1 MKKMTLGRHKVTLYE
16 SIEELPIV
24 RFQKYN
30 KMLMLDAGLGSD
42 VTALDA
48 HLARVGEFIK
58 SGETTNAYQE
68 IDNLRQT
75 LYNVQNGLTPHFLSL
90 VPLMAEVDGEPL
102 TDLSDESLTA
112 VYEQLKDATVGEY
125 EEVAKGVKKK
135 IEDELKAYF
144 NQGGESAASKEYYEL
159 MRRRALL
166 MLDEINKGVDLSK
179 EIRELESQMV
189 RSDKPRVFDG
199 KHNAEVLYDKNF
211 VGCCIAIAQNLN
223 MDAKQMTVL
232 EYYKAIEVLE
242 EQNKKYKKKG
252 NA

>member
-1 MKKMTLGRHKVTLYE
+1 MKKMKLGEHSVVMFD

-42 VTALDA
+42 LTALDA

-58 SGETTNAYQE
+58 AGETDNAARE

-75 LYNVQNGLTPHFLSL
+75 LFNVQNGLTPHFMSL
-90 VPLMAEVDGEPL
+90 IPLMAEVDGEPL
-102 TDLSDESLTA
+102 TDLSDENIQR
-112 VYEQLKDATVGEY
+112 VYDRLKDVTMKAY
-125 EEVAKGVKKK
+125 EGAASEVKKK
-135 IEDELKAYF
+135 IEEELKAYF

-166 MLDEINKGVDLSK
+166 MLDEIGDGRDRSE
-179 EIRELESQMV
+179 EIRAIESRMV
-189 RSDKPRVFDG
+189 RSDKPRVFQG
-199 KHNAEVLYDKNF
+199 ERNAEVLYDKNF

-232 EYYKAIEVLE
+232 EYYRAIEVLE
-242 EQNKKYKKKG
+242 EQQKEMKRKK
-252 NA
+252 

>member
-1 MKKMTLGRHKVTLYE
+1 MKKMKLGEHSVVMFD

-42 VTALDA
+42 LTALDA

-58 SGETTNAYQE
+58 AGETDNAARE

-75 LYNVQNGLTPHFLSL
+75 LFNVQNGLTPHFMSL
-90 VPLMAEVDGEPL
+90 IPLMAEVDGEPL
-102 TDLSDESLTA
+102 TDLSDENIQR
-112 VYEQLKDATVGEY
+112 VYDTLKDVTMKAY
-125 EEVAKGVKKK
+125 EGAASEVKKK
-135 IEDELKAYF
+135 IEEELKAYF

-166 MLDEINKGVDLSK
+166 MLDEISDGKDRRE
-179 EIRELESQMV
+179 EIRAIESQMV
-189 RSDKPRVFDG
+189 RSDKPRVFQG
-199 KHNAEVLYDKNF
+199 ERNAEVLYDKNF

-223 MDAKQMTVL
+223 MDAKAMTVL
-232 EYYKAIEVLE
+232 EYYRAIEVLE
-242 EQNKKYKKKG
+242 EQQKQLKVKR
-252 NA
+252 

>member
-1 MKKMTLGRHKVTLYE
+1 MKLGEHSVVMFD

-42 VTALDA
+42 LTALDA

-58 SGETTNAYQE
+58 AGETDNAARE

-75 LYNVQNGLTPHFLSL
+75 LFNVQNGLTPHFMSL
-90 VPLMAEVDGEPL
+90 IPLMAEVDGEPL
-102 TDLSDESLTA
+102 TDLSDENIQR
-112 VYEQLKDATVGEY
+112 VYDTLKDVTMKAY
-125 EEVAKGVKKK
+125 EGAASEVKKK
-135 IEDELKAYF
+135 IEEELKAYF

-166 MLDEINKGVDLSK
+166 MLDEISDGRDRSE
-179 EIRELESQMV
+179 EIRAIESRMV
-189 RSDKPRVFDG
+189 RSDKPRVFQG
-199 KHNAEVLYDKNF
+199 ERNAEVLYDKNF

-223 MDAKQMTVL
+223 MDAKAMTVL
-232 EYYKAIEVLE
+232 EYYRAIEVLE
-242 EQNKKYKKKG
+242 EQQKQLKKKR
-252 NA
+252 

>member
-1 MKKMTLGRHKVTLYE
+1 MVMFD

-42 VTALDA
+42 LTALDA

-58 SGETTNAYQE
+58 AGETDNAARE

-75 LYNVQNGLTPHFLSL
+75 LFNVQNGLTPHFMSL
-90 VPLMAEVDGEPL
+90 IPLMAEVDGEPL
-102 TDLSDESLTA
+102 TDLSDENIQR
-112 VYEQLKDATVGEY
+112 VYDTLKDVTMKAY
-125 EEVAKGVKKK
+125 EGAASEVKKK
-135 IEDELKAYF
+135 IEEELKAYF

-166 MLDEINKGVDLSK
+166 MLDEIGDGRDRSE
-179 EIRELESQMV
+179 EIRAIESRMV
-189 RSDKPRVFDG
+189 RSDKPRVFHG
-199 KHNAEVLYDKNF
+199 ERNAEVLYDKNF

-232 EYYKAIEVLE
+232 EYYRAIEVLE
-242 EQNKKYKKKG
+242 EQQKELKRKR
-252 NA
+252 

>member
-1 MKKMTLGRHKVTLYE
+1 MRKMKLGEHSVVMYD

-42 VTALDA
+42 LTALDA

-58 SGETTNAYQE
+58 AGETDNAARE

-75 LYNVQNGLTPHFLSL
+75 LFNVQNGLTPHFMSL
-90 VPLMAEVDGEPL
+90 IPLMAEVDGEPL
-102 TDLSDESLTA
+102 TDLSDENIQR
-112 VYEQLKDATVGEY
+112 VYDTLKDVTMKAY
-125 EEVAKGVKKK
+125 EGAASEVKKK
-135 IEDELKAYF
+135 IEEELKAYF

-166 MLDEINKGVDLSK
+166 MLDEIGDGRDRSE
-179 EIRELESQMV
+179 EIRAIESQMV
-189 RSDKPRVFDG
+189 RSDKPRVFQG
-199 KHNAEVLYDKNF
+199 ERNAEVLYDKNF

-232 EYYKAIEVLE
+232 EYYRAIEVLE
-242 EQNKKYKKKG
+242 EQQKELKRKR
-252 NA
+252 

>member
-1 MKKMTLGRHKVTLYE
+1 MKKMKLGEHSVVMFD

-42 VTALDA
+42 LTALDA

-58 SGETTNAYQE
+58 AGETDNAARE

-75 LYNVQNGLTPHFLSL
+75 LFNVQNGLTPHFMSL
-90 VPLMAEVDGEPL
+90 IPLMAEVDGEPL
-102 TDLSDESLTA
+102 TDLSDENIQR
-112 VYEQLKDATVGEY
+112 VYDTLKDVTMKAY
-125 EEVAKGVKKK
+125 EGAASEVKKK
-135 IEDELKAYF
+135 IEEELKAYF

-166 MLDEINKGVDLSK
+166 MLDEIGDGRDRSE
-179 EIRELESQMV
+179 EIRAIESRMV
-189 RSDKPRVFDG
+189 RSDKPRVFQG
-199 KHNAEVLYDKNF
+199 ERNAEVLYDKNF

-232 EYYKAIEVLE
+232 EYYRAIEVLE
-242 EQNKKYKKKG
+242 EQQKELKRKR
-252 NA
+252 

>member
-1 MKKMTLGRHKVTLYE
+1 MKKMKLGEHSVVMFD

-42 VTALDA
+42 LTALDA

-58 SGETTNAYQE
+58 AGETDNAARE

-75 LYNVQNGLTPHFLSL
+75 LFNVQNGLTPHFMSL
-90 VPLMAEVDGEPL
+90 IPLMAEVDGEPL
-102 TDLSDESLTA
+102 TDLSDENIQR
-112 VYEQLKDATVGEY
+112 VYDTLKDVTMKAY
-125 EEVAKGVKKK
+125 EGAASEVKKK
-135 IEDELKAYF
+135 IEEELKAYF

-166 MLDEINKGVDLSK
+166 MLDEISDGRDRS
-179 EIRELESQMV
+179 EEMRAIESQMV
-189 RSDKPRVFDG
+189 RSDKPRVFQG
-199 KHNAEVLYDKNF
+199 ERNAEVLYDKNF

-232 EYYKAIEVLE
+232 EYYRAIEVLE
-242 EQNKKYKKKG
+242 EQQKQLKIKR
-252 NA
+252 

>member
-1 MKKMTLGRHKVTLYE
+1 MFD

-42 VTALDA
+42 LTALDA

-58 SGETTNAYQE
+58 AGETDNAARE

-75 LYNVQNGLTPHFLSL
+75 LFNVQNGLTPHFMSL
-90 VPLMAEVDGEPL
+90 IPLMAEVDGEPL
-102 TDLSDESLTA
+102 TDLSDENIQR
-112 VYEQLKDATVGEY
+112 VYDTLKDVTMKAY
-125 EEVAKGVKKK
+125 EGAASEVKKK
-135 IEDELKAYF
+135 IEEELKAYF

-166 MLDEINKGVDLSK
+166 MLDEISDGRDRSE
-179 EIRELESQMV
+179 EIRAIESRMV
-189 RSDKPRVFDG
+189 RSDKPRVFQG
-199 KHNAEVLYDKNF
+199 ERNAEVLYDKNF

-232 EYYKAIEVLE
+232 EYYRAIEVLE
-242 EQNKKYKKKG
+242 EQQKQLKVKR
-252 NA
+252 

>member
-1 MKKMTLGRHKVTLYE
+1 MKLGEHSVVMFD

-42 VTALDA
+42 LTALDA

-58 SGETTNAYQE
+58 AGETDNAARE

-75 LYNVQNGLTPHFLSL
+75 LFNVQNGLTPHFMSL
-90 VPLMAEVDGEPL
+90 IPLMAEVDGEPL
-102 TDLSDESLTA
+102 TDLSDENIQR
-112 VYEQLKDATVGEY
+112 VYDTLKDVTMKAY
-125 EEVAKGVKKK
+125 EGAASEVKKK
-135 IEDELKAYF
+135 IEEELKAYF

-166 MLDEINKGVDLSK
+166 MLDEISDGRDRSE
-179 EIRELESQMV
+179 EIRAIESQMV
-189 RSDKPRVFDG
+189 RSDKPRVFQG
-199 KHNAEVLYDKNF
+199 ERNAEVLYDKNF

-232 EYYKAIEVLE
+232 EYYRAIEVLE
-242 EQNKKYKKKG
+242 EQQKQLKVKR
-252 NA
+252 

>member
-1 MKKMTLGRHKVTLYE
+1 MKKMKLGEHSVVMFD

-42 VTALDA
+42 LTALDA

-58 SGETTNAYQE
+58 AGETDNAARE

-75 LYNVQNGLTPHFLSL
+75 LFNVQNGLTPHFMSL
-90 VPLMAEVDGEPL
+90 IPLMAEVDGEPL
-102 TDLSDESLTA
+102 TDLSDENIQR
-112 VYEQLKDATVGEY
+112 VYDTLKDVTMKAY
-125 EEVAKGVKKK
+125 EGAASEVKKK
-135 IEDELKAYF
+135 IEEELKAYF

-166 MLDEINKGVDLSK
+166 MLDEISDGRDRSE
-179 EIRELESQMV
+179 EIRAIESQMV
-189 RSDKPRVFDG
+189 RSDKPRVFQGDR
-199 KHNAEVLYDKNF
+199 NAEVLYDKNF

-223 MDAKQMTVL
+223 MDAKAMTVL
-232 EYYKAIEVLE
+232 EYYRAIEVLE
-242 EQNKKYKKKG
+242 EQQKELKRKK
-252 NA
+252 

>member
-1 MKKMTLGRHKVTLYE
+1 MKKMKLGEHSVVMFD

-42 VTALDA
+42 LTALDA

-58 SGETTNAYQE
+58 AGETDNAARE

-75 LYNVQNGLTPHFLSL
+75 LFNVQNGLTPHFMSL
-90 VPLMAEVDGEPL
+90 IPLMAEVDGEPL
-102 TDLSDESLTA
+102 TDLSDENIQR
-112 VYEQLKDATVGEY
+112 VYDTLKDVTMKAY
-125 EEVAKGVKKK
+125 EGAASEVKKK
-135 IEDELKAYF
+135 IEEELKAYF

-166 MLDEINKGVDLSK
+166 MLDEISDGRDRSE
-179 EIRELESQMV
+179 EIRAIESRMV
-189 RSDKPRVFDG
+189 RSDKPRVFQGDR
-199 KHNAEVLYDKNF
+199 NAEVLYDKNF

-232 EYYKAIEVLE
+232 EYYRAIEVLE
-242 EQNKKYKKKG
+242 EQQKELKRKR
-252 NA
+252 

>member
-1 MKKMTLGRHKVTLYE
+1 MKKMKLGEHSVVMFD

-42 VTALDA
+42 LTALDA

-58 SGETTNAYQE
+58 AGETDNAARE

-75 LYNVQNGLTPHFLSL
+75 LFNVQNGLTPHFMSL
-90 VPLMAEVDGEPL
+90 IPLMAEVDGEPL
-102 TDLSDESLTA
+102 TDLSDENIQR
-112 VYEQLKDATVGEY
+112 VYDTLKDVTMKAY
-125 EEVAKGVKKK
+125 EGAASEVKKK
-135 IEDELKAYF
+135 IEEELKAYF

-166 MLDEINKGVDLSK
+166 MLDEISDGRDRSE
-179 EIRELESQMV
+179 EIRAIESRMV
-189 RSDKPRVFDG
+189 RSDKPRVFQG
-199 KHNAEVLYDKNF
+199 ERNAEVLYDKNF

-223 MDAKQMTVL
+223 MDAKAMTVL
-232 EYYKAIEVLE
+232 EYYRAIEVLE
-242 EQNKKYKKKG
+242 EKQKQLKKK
-252 NA
+252 

>member
-1 MKKMTLGRHKVTLYE
+1 MVMFD

-42 VTALDA
+42 LTALDS

-58 SGETTNAYQE
+58 AGETDNAARE

-75 LYNVQNGLTPHFLSL
+75 LFNVQNGLTPHFMSL
-90 VPLMAEVDGEPL
+90 IPLMAEVDGEPL
-102 TDLSDESLTA
+102 TDLSDENIQR
-112 VYEQLKDATVGEY
+112 VYDTLKDVTMKAY
-125 EEVAKGVKKK
+125 EGAASEVKKK
-135 IEDELKAYF
+135 IEEELKAYF

-166 MLDEINKGVDLSK
+166 MLDEISDGRDRSE
-179 EIRELESQMV
+179 EIRAIESQMV
-189 RSDKPRVFDG
+189 RSDKPRVFQG
-199 KHNAEVLYDKNF
+199 ERNAEVLYDKNF

-232 EYYKAIEVLE
+232 EYYRAIEVLE
-242 EQNKKYKKKG
+242 EQQKQLKKR
-252 NA
+252 

>member
-1 MKKMTLGRHKVTLYE
+1 MKKMKLGEHSVTMYD

-42 VTALDA
+42 LTALDA

-58 SGETTNAYQE
+58 AGETDNAARE

-75 LYNVQNGLTPHFLSL
+75 LFNVQNGLTPHFMSL
-90 VPLMAEVDGEPL
+90 IPLMAEVDGEPL
-102 TDLSDESLTA
+102 TDLSDENIQR
-112 VYEQLKDATVGEY
+112 VYDSLKDVTMKAY
-125 EEVAKGVKKK
+125 EGAAHEVKKK
-135 IEDELKAYF
+135 IEEELKAYF

-166 MLDEINKGVDLSK
+166 MLDEISDGRDRSE
-179 EIRELESQMV
+179 EIRAIESRMV
-189 RSDKPRVFDG
+189 RSDKPRVFQG
-199 KHNAEVLYDKNF
+199 ERNAEVLYDKNF

-232 EYYKAIEVLE
+232 EYYRAIEVLE
-242 EQNKKYKKKG
+242 EQQKELKRKK
-252 NA
+252 

>member
-1 MKKMTLGRHKVTLYE
+1 MFD

-42 VTALDA
+42 LTALDA

-58 SGETTNAYQE
+58 AGETDNAARE

-75 LYNVQNGLTPHFLSL
+75 LFNVQNGLTPHFMSL
-90 VPLMAEVDGEPL
+90 IPLMAEVDGEPL
-102 TDLSDESLTA
+102 TDLSDENIQR
-112 VYEQLKDATVGEY
+112 VYDTLKDVTMKAY
-125 EEVAKGVKKK
+125 EGAASEVKKK
-135 IEDELKAYF
+135 IEEELKAYF

-166 MLDEINKGVDLSK
+166 MLDEIGDGRDRSE
-179 EIRELESQMV
+179 EIRAIESRMV
-189 RSDKPRVFDG
+189 RSDKPRVFQG
-199 KHNAEVLYDKNF
+199 ERNAEVLYDKNF

-232 EYYKAIEVLE
+232 EYYRAIEVLE
-242 EQNKKYKKKG
+242 EQQKELKRKR
-252 NA
+252 

>member
-1 MKKMTLGRHKVTLYE
+1 MKKMKLGEHSVTMFD

-42 VTALDA
+42 LTALDA

-58 SGETTNAYQE
+58 AGETDNAARE

-75 LYNVQNGLTPHFLSL
+75 LFNVQNGLTPHFMSL
-90 VPLMAEVDGEPL
+90 IPLMAEVDGEPL
-102 TDLSDESLTA
+102 TDLSDENIQR
-112 VYEQLKDATVGEY
+112 VYDPLKDVTMKAY
-125 EEVAKGVKKK
+125 EGAASEVKKK
-135 IEDELKAYF
+135 IEEELKAYF

-166 MLDEINKGVDLSK
+166 MLDEIGDGRDRSE
-179 EIRELESQMV
+179 EIRAIESQMV
-189 RSDKPRVFDG
+189 RSDKPRVFQG
-199 KHNAEVLYDKNF
+199 ERNAEVLYDKNF

-232 EYYKAIEVLE
+232 EYYRAIEVLE
-242 EQNKKYKKKG
+242 EQQKELKRKR
-252 NA
+252 

>member
-1 MKKMTLGRHKVTLYE
+1 MNLGQHSVVMFD

-42 VTALDA
+42 LTALDA

-58 SGETTNAYQE
+58 AGETDNAARE

-75 LYNVQNGLTPHFLSL
+75 LFNVQNGLTPHFMSL
-90 VPLMAEVDGEPL
+90 IPLMAEVDGEPL
-102 TDLSDESLTA
+102 TDLSDENIQR
-112 VYEQLKDATVGEY
+112 VYDTLKDVTMKAY
-125 EEVAKGVKKK
+125 EGAASEVKKK
-135 IEDELKAYF
+135 IEEELKAYF

-166 MLDEINKGVDLSK
+166 MLDEIGDGRDRSE
-179 EIRELESQMV
+179 EIRAIESQMV
-189 RSDKPRVFDG
+189 RSDKPRVFQG
-199 KHNAEVLYDKNF
+199 ERNAEVLYDKNF

-232 EYYKAIEVLE
+232 EYYRAIEVLE
-242 EQNKKYKKKG
+242 EQQKELKRKR
-252 NA
+252 

>member
-1 MKKMTLGRHKVTLYE
+1 MKKMKLGEHSVTMYD

-42 VTALDA
+42 LTALDA

-58 SGETTNAYQE
+58 AGETDNAARE

-75 LYNVQNGLTPHFLSL
+75 LFNVQNGLTPHFMSL
-90 VPLMAEVDGEPL
+90 IPLMAEVDGEPL
-102 TDLSDESLTA
+102 TDLSDENIQR
-112 VYEQLKDATVGEY
+112 VYDTLKDVTMKAY
-125 EEVAKGVKKK
+125 EGAASEVKKK
-135 IEDELKAYF
+135 IEEELKAYF

-166 MLDEINKGVDLSK
+166 MLDEISDGRDRSE
-179 EIRELESQMV
+179 EIRAIESQMV
-189 RSDKPRVFDG
+189 RSDKPRVFQG
-199 KHNAEVLYDKNF
+199 ERNAEVLYDKNF

-232 EYYKAIEVLE
+232 EYYRAIEVLE
-242 EQNKKYKKKG
+242 EQQKELKRKR
-252 NA
+252 

>member
-1 MKKMTLGRHKVTLYE
+1 MKLGEHSVVMFD

-42 VTALDA
+42 LTALDA

-58 SGETTNAYQE
+58 AGETDNAARE

-75 LYNVQNGLTPHFLSL
+75 LFNVQNGLTPHFMSL
-90 VPLMAEVDGEPL
+90 IPLMAEVDGEPL
-102 TDLSDESLTA
+102 TDLSDENIQR
-112 VYEQLKDATVGEY
+112 VYDRLKDVTMKAY
-125 EEVAKGVKKK
+125 EGAASEVKKK
-135 IEDELKAYF
+135 IEEELKAYF

-166 MLDEINKGVDLSK
+166 MLDEIGDGRDRSE
-179 EIRELESQMV
+179 EIRAIESQMV
-189 RSDKPRVFDG
+189 RSDKPRVFQGDR
-199 KHNAEVLYDKNF
+199 NAEVLYDKNF

-223 MDAKQMTVL
+223 MDAKAMTVL
-232 EYYKAIEVLE
+232 EYYRAIEVLE
-242 EQNKKYKKKG
+242 EQQKELKRKR
-252 NA
+252 

>member
-1 MKKMTLGRHKVTLYE
+1 MFD

-42 VTALDA
+42 LTALDA

-58 SGETTNAYQE
+58 AGETDNAARE

-75 LYNVQNGLTPHFLSL
+75 LFNVQNGLTPHFMSL
-90 VPLMAEVDGEPL
+90 IPLMAEVDGEPL
-102 TDLSDESLTA
+102 TDLSDENIQR
-112 VYEQLKDATVGEY
+112 VYDTLKDVTMKAY
-125 EEVAKGVKKK
+125 EGAASEVKKK
-135 IEDELKAYF
+135 IEEELKAYF

-166 MLDEINKGVDLSK
+166 MLDEISDGRDRSE
-179 EIRELESQMV
+179 EIRAIESRMV
-189 RSDKPRVFDG
+189 RSDKPRVFQG
-199 KHNAEVLYDKNF
+199 ERNAEVLYDKNF

-232 EYYKAIEVLE
+232 EYYRAIEVLE
-242 EQNKKYKKKG
+242 EQQKELKRKR
-252 NA
+252 